1 MRSRADRTAIYR
13 VLCPDWIKWTGMPE
27 NVIYLLHE
35 QEEGDLMLEVSIP
48 SIHIR

>member
-1 MRSRADRTAIYR
+1 
-13 VLCPDWIKWTGMPE
+13 MPE

-48 SIHIR
+48 SIHIRWAFGPEVGK